1 MQRCPI
7 CSSEVLPNP
16 RYPRYVCDTCAA
28 KATSPDRRPLTFAN
42 ESMSGGFVAHYA
54 DSGELYASHECLID
68 GISCFADE
76 ARFGGIVI
84 QVVG

>member
-1 MQRCPI
+1 M
-7 CSSEVLPNP
+7 
-16 RYPRYVCDTCAA
+16 
-28 KATSPDRRPLTFAN
+28 SPDGRPLTFGN

-54 DSGELYASHECLID
+54 DGGAPYASHECLID
-68 GISCFADE
+68 GIRCYADE